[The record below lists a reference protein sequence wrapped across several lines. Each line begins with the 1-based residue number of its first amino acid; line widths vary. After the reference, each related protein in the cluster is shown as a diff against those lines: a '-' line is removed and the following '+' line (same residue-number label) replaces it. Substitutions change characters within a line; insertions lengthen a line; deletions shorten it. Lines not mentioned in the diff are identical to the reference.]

1 MQLQKLTTAERV
13 AALAAL
19 LVAIVGIASFLSRPA
34 EYLRLVEAVGVG
46 MVGVSALFGGL
57 APVLNRQHAKYS
69 KYRAAAFVFGGLLF
83 CFAFGLQ
90 CIRGF

>member
-34 EYLRLVEAVGVG
+34 EYLRLVQALGVG

-57 APVLNRQHAKYS
+57 APVLNRQHAEYS
-69 KYRAAAFVFGGLLF
+69 KYRAAAFAFGGLLF

-90 CIRGF
+90 CMRGF